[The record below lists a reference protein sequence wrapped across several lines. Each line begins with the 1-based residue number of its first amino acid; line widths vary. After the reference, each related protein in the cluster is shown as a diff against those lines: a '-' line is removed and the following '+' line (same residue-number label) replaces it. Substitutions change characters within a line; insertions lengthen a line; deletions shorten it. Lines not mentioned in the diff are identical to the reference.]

1 MKTPLVSILIPV
13 YNVEK
18 YLPRC
23 LDSLLNQT
31 LTDIEIIC
39 VNDGS
44 TDDSLKLLKQY
55 QVQDNRIIIVDKKNG
70 GLPSARNAGLD
81 RARGEYVGFVDSD
94 DYVEPSM
101 FETLYKTAQKKN
113 SEVVICG
120 AQIFPETPRA
130 SDWLYH
136 CLSPEYRHYDVFE
149 PSLLFQNP
157 STTPFLWRVFIK
169 RSLIERYHLRLDET
183 ILLGE
188 DKAFQAKVYPRAKG
202 ITVIPDKLYH
212 YCWFREDSMMGQEVY
227 HISGKKAKAH
237 CRLVEHIAEL
247 ILEQKGKESGGE
259 VEKDSVKKDSGNRPL
274 VSQHSDE
281 LERQFLAWSIPFV
294 YSDFIYLTLQEKTEL
309 APGLIRAWTECG
321 YYRHNRSLEGW
332 IRENYQYVD
341 EICKEQPENVV
352 LSVVLAV
359 GVRAEYIR
367 ESLKSILGQSVKGM
381 EVILVNNGASN
392 ETYSVLHKALFSDKR
407 IRLYN
412 MERKAYGEALNAG
425 IQLAAGEYLAFCD
438 TDGWYNDKTALE
450 KWFAFAKEKK
460 TDLCASISRVR
471 DGKLFSAPKGTLQV
485 TGPVRERDYYECDF
499 HNILF
504 RTAFIREQSL
514 KFEDCSIFTGF
525 IFTWMSLMKSSVRA
539 FYAGLT
545 YIQRRL
551 HRPDWIST
559 EKCEKALAALAEV
572 MKMSKEL
579 QDAEAHAEILYIIN
593 GDYYKNI
600 LINNTRAYAMPEK
613 ECPNGENSQIKT
625 VESLYEI
632 MKSVDPKLL
641 AKGDYDLGQPY
652 TVILCELI
660 AERHKFLADLSNR
673 YHD

>member
-1 MKTPLVSILIPV
+1 MKTPHVSILIPI

-44 TDDSLKLLKQY
+44 IDNSLKLLKQY
-55 QVQDNRIIIVDKKNG
+55 QAQDNRIIIVDKKNG

-101 FETLYKTAQKKN
+101 FETLYKTAKKEN

-136 CLSPEYRHYDVFE
+136 CLSPEYRHYDAFE

-212 YCWFREDSMMGQEVY
+212 YCWFREDSMMGQDVY
-227 HISGKKAKAH
+227 HISGKKARAH
-237 CRLVEHIAEL
+237 CRLVEHIAGL
-247 ILEQKGKESGGE
+247 ILEQ
-259 VEKDSVKKDSGNRPL
+259 DS
-274 VSQHSDE
+274 QYSDE
-281 LERQFLAWSIPFV
+281 IKKQFLAWSIPFV
-294 YSDFIYLTLQEKTEL
+294 YSDFIYLTLKEKAEL
-309 APGLIRAWTECG
+309 APGLIQAWTDCG
-321 YYRHNRSLEGW
+321 YYRYCRSLESW
-332 IRENYQYVD
+332 IQENYQYID
-341 EICKEQPENVV
+341 EIRGEKPEDAAV
-352 LSVVLAV
+352 SVVLAV
-359 GVRAEYIR
+359 GVRADYIR
-367 ESLKSILGQSVKGM
+367 DSLKSILEQSVKGM

-392 ETYSVLHKALFSDKR
+392 ETYSVLHKTLFADKKV
-407 IRLYN
+407 RLYN
-412 MERKAYGEALNAG
+412 MERKAYGEALNVG
-425 IQLAAGEYLAFCD
+425 IQLASGEYLVFCD
-438 TDGWYNDKTALE
+438 TDGWYNDKTVLE
-450 KWFAFAKEKK
+450 KWFRFAKEKK
-460 TDLCASISRVR
+460 VDLCASIPRVR
-471 DGKLFSAPKGTLQV
+471 DGKLFSAPKGSIQV
-485 TGPVRERDYYECDF
+485 TGPITKRDYYECDF

-504 RTAFIREQSL
+504 RTAFLKEQKL
-514 KFEDCSIFTGF
+514 RFEDCSIFTGF
-525 IFTWMSLMKSSVRA
+525 IFTWMSLMKSSSRA
-539 FYAGLT
+539 FYTGLT

-572 MKMSKEL
+572 MKMSREC
-579 QDAEAHAEILYIIN
+579 QDAEAHAEVLYTIN

-600 LINNTRAYAMPEK
+600 LINNTRAYAMPER

-632 MKSVDPKLL
+632 MKSVDPELL
-641 AKGDYDLGQPY
+641 AKGGYDLNQPY
-652 TVILCELI
+652 TTILCELI
-660 AERHKFLADLSNR
+660 AERHRFLADLSNR

>member
-1 MKTPLVSILIPV
+1 MKTPLVSVLIPV

-18 YLPRC
+18 YLSRC
-23 LDSLLNQT
+23 LDSLINQT

-44 TDDSLKLLKQY
+44 TDGSLKILKQY
-55 QVQDNRIIIVDKKNG
+55 QEKDNRIVIVDKKNG

-81 RARGEYVGFVDSD
+81 RARGQYVGFVDSD

-101 FETLYKTAQKKN
+101 FETLYKTAKKKN

-130 SDWLYH
+130 TAWLYQ
-136 CLSPEYRHYDVFE
+136 CLSPEYHHYDTFE

-157 STTPFLWRVFIK
+157 STTPFLWRVFIQ
-169 RSLIERYHLRLDET
+169 RSLIEQYHLRLDET

-188 DKAFQAKVYPRAKG
+188 DKAFQAKVYPKAKG

-227 HISGKKAKAH
+227 HISGKKARAH
-237 CRLVEHIAEL
+237 CRLVEHIAGL
-247 ILEQKGKESGGE
+247 IHGE
-259 VEKDSVKKDSGNRPL
+259 
-274 VSQHSDE
+274 SDE

-294 YSDFIYLTLQEKTEL
+294 YSDFIYLTLKEKTEL

-321 YYRHNRSLEGW
+321 YYHHSRSLEGW
-332 IRENYQYVD
+332 IQENYQYVD
-341 EICKEQPENVV
+341 EICAEKPENVV
-352 LSVVLAV
+352 LSVVLV
-359 GVRAEYIR
+359 VEREVKYIKK
-367 ESLKSILGQSVKGM
+367 SLRSILKQSVKGM
-381 EVILVNNGASN
+381 EVLLVNNGASKD
-392 ETYSVLHKALFSDKR
+392 TYLMLNRVLFSDKR

-412 MERKAYGEALNAG
+412 MERKAYGKALNVG
-425 IQLAAGEYLAFCD
+425 IWLAVGDYIGFCD
-438 TDGWYNDKTALE
+438 ADGWYTHRNTLE
-450 KWFAFAKEKK
+450 QWFSFAKEKK

-600 LINNTRAYAMPEK
+600 LINNMRAYAMPEK